1 MCIITCRYFFVFEGT
16 FFILGFCGIA
26 SLVFAFIHPFP
37 ERDALVPRKD
47 TPLLLT
53 GLPSLARTGDPV
65 LETPV
70 SPVLSRD
77 WLEMPEVHR
86 SPKWLSG

>member
-47 TPLLLT
+47 TPRPPHWAPQPHEDRVSCLGDTCVACAVL
-53 GLPSLARTGDPV
+53 GLAGDAWGPPQPRV
-65 LETPV
+65 A
-70 SPVLSRD
+70 
-77 WLEMPEVHR
+77 
-86 SPKWLSG
+86 